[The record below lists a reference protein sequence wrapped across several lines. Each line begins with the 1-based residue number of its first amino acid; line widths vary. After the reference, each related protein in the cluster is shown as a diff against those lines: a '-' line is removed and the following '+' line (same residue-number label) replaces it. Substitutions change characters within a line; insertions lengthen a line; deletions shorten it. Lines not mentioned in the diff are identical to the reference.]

1 MFASGNKADITTE
14 VIHVRFRSKGD
25 IGRDIPALRLKSRCR
40 FVAKRRSALSN
51 QVFQAVRC

>member
-1 MFASGNKADITTE
+1 MSAFEG
-14 VIHVRFRSKGD
+14 KGE